1 MESKRIVSRLVLYLL
16 GIGGLIIQKTSKSP
30 SRIGIFLHRVGVE

>member
-16 GIGGLIIQKTSKSP
+16 GIGGLISLKTPKFP
-30 SRIGIFLHRVGVE
+30 SRIGIFSHRVGAE